1 MNVVN
6 IDFEHQAKWIVAEFL
21 VDKRYEIIVRDW
33 KWWDGQVDMIAAAGG
48 SLVFIGVT
56 ACEGFP
62 SDHAVDLDVER
73 KRFEGAILK
82 FIDKYDAV
90 GCEVHADEVYIMLNV
105 LARRA
110 IVRHHVGIFGSPEA
124 QRRFLSLFPRLRE
137 RPGGWV
143 VPNLR
148 QGVDALKKTCI
159 CSYFLPLQ
167 RRHRSRSDLRKT
179 FSNWI
184 LPAAMP
190 VCRLGSW

>member
-56 ACEGFP
+56 ACEGLP

-90 GCEVHADEVYIMLNV
+90 GCEV
-105 LARRA
+105 ARR
-110 IVRHHVGIFGSPEA
+110 
-124 QRRFLSLFPRLRE
+124 
-137 RPGGWV
+137 
-143 VPNLR
+143 
-148 QGVDALKKTCI
+148 
-159 CSYFLPLQ
+159 
-167 RRHRSRSDLRKT
+167 
-179 FSNWI
+179 
-184 LPAAMP
+184 
-190 VCRLGSW
+190 